1 MSASPIHIPG
11 EPYPSTAVA
20 LDIIDGRR
28 WTARRI
34 SNNNLRQ
41 HCRLLGKTFREP
53 HPLTDP
59 LRTPCRRLVH
69 AVIGKSGLLTG
80 SHPTD
85 FPAVP
90 VLVRLA
96 AYSRCWIRD
105 PETWPGSPESSSRE
119 ITRSLIEHLF
129 ARWAM
134 PDFLDSAWQ
143 VKGAL
148 RWLERDWYCEI
159 AAGASLRNLPG
170 MPPTITSRAL
180 HLVQDAPGSLGIR
193 QALRWGQLKA
203 LDASDDLVAA
213 VLASRMVGDLSNDAI
228 WSRLFEKVAVAKDFD
243 PSGFGIIADTLL
255 EWISVDEVQRAER
268 LIDLPLADL
277 SRHCGRHWRNHFRA
291 AAVNFTD
298 WKGTDIHCP
307 NLRSEIVHRT
317 ATRWRPLTGRVPYV
331 VRNDGGVWRIEE
343 LTNQW
348 QLSAEGRAMHHCVGS
363 YGRSC
368 RSGRNAIFSLRTN
381 GSDNLKIP
389 PKSVLT
395 IQVRRET
402 RKIVQ
407 VRGKWNY
414 GPAPELVPV
423 LRQWATALDLVI

>member
-1 MSASPIHIPG
+1 MSASRISG
-11 EPYPSTAVA
+11 ELCPSTSVA
-20 LDIIDGRR
+20 LDIINRRR

-41 HCRLLGKTFREP
+41 HCRLLGRTFRED

-69 AVIGKSGLLTG
+69 AIIGNSGLLTG
-80 SHPTD
+80 SHPKD
-85 FPAVP
+85 FPVVP
-90 VLVRLA
+90 VLVRVA
-96 AYSRCWIRD
+96 AYSHRWIR
-105 PETWPGSPESSSRE
+105 GPESWTGTPDSSPRE

-129 ARWAM
+129 ARWTM

-148 RWLERDWYCEI
+148 LWLERDWYCDI
-159 AAGASLRNLPG
+159 AAGASFRNLPG

-180 HLVQDAPGSLGIR
+180 HLAQNAPANLGIR
-193 QALRWGQLKA
+193 AALRWGQLKA
-203 LDASDDLVAA
+203 LNGSDELVAA
-213 VLASRMVGDLSNDAI
+213 VMASRMVNDLSNDTI
-228 WSRLFEKVAVAKDFD
+228 WSRLFEKVAAATNFD
-243 PSGFGIIADTLL
+243 SSDFGIIADTLL
-255 EWISVDEVQRAER
+255 ESNSVDDIQRAGW
-268 LIDLPLADL
+268 LVDLPLADL
-277 SRHCGRHWRNHFRA
+277 SRHCQRHWRSHFLA
-291 AAVNFTD
+291 AAKNFSD
-298 WKGTDIHCP
+298 WKGTDIRCP
-307 NLRSEIVHRT
+307 NLRSELIHRT
-317 ATRWRPLTGRVPYV
+317 ATRWRPLAGRVPYV
-331 VRNDGGVWRIEE
+331 VRKDGGEWRIEE

-348 QLSAEGRAMHHCVGS
+348 QLSAEGRMMHHCVGS

-368 RSGRNAIFSLRTN
+368 RSERNAIFSLRPDRTADN
-381 GSDNLKIP
+381 GVP

-407 VRGKWNY
+407 VRGKWNAS
-414 GPAPELVPV
+414 PAPELVPV